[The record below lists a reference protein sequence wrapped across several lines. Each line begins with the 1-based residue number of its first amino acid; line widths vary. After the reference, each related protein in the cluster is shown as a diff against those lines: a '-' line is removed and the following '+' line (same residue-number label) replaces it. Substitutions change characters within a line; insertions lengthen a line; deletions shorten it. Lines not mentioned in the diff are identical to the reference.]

1 MTADVPELR
10 IIDHEMWEK
19 VRQRREERTI
29 DGHYSTRP
37 RHLFSG
43 LLKCGRCGS
52 GYIVSGAD
60 KRGRY
65 LRCSRM
71 LETGLCNNKRTIG
84 LQWVKSQIIQGIEAH
99 LASPDL
105 IAEYVREYHRE
116 WTKLRDS
123 ADRRRS
129 ELSRSLAGIKRDTKL
144 AVDALL
150 HNPTSR
156 SIQERLAELE
166 KERDKAEAQLADVAP
181 PPIFEFHPNMA
192 DSYRKK
198 VQDLRAALAACDEED
213 RADATAAIREL
224 VKRVTIIP
232 SDPYKPVELKI
243 HGRLATLLEA
253 SREGAIK
260 RPESMGG
267 LVAGERNPLYRTVLQ
282 YRR

>member
-1 MTADVPELR
+1 
-10 IIDHEMWEK
+10 
-19 VRQRREERTI
+19 
-29 DGHYSTRP
+29 
-37 RHLFSG
+37 
-43 LLKCGRCGS
+43 
-52 GYIVSGAD
+52 
-60 KRGRY
+60 
-65 LRCSRM
+65 M

-84 LQWVKSQIIQGIEAH
+84 LQWVESQIIQGIEAH
-99 LASPDL
+99 FASPDL

-166 KERDKAEAQLADVAP
+166 KERDKAEARLADVAP

-224 VKRVTIIP
+224 VEKVTIIP

-267 LVAGERNPLYRTVLQ
+267 LVAGARNHREFPICVAL
-282 YRR
+282 